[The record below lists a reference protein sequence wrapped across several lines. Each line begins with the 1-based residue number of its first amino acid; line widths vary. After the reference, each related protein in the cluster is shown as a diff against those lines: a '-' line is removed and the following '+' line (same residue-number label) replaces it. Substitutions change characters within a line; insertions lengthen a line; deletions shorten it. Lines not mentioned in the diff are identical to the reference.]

1 MPALEISFSE
11 GDAAAPAPDGP
22 VFYFDLASPEAYLAA
37 ERVLQVMPVATE
49 WVPVLARELGAPGTF
64 DAPRCAQEAEA
75 RRASISGLAATRRL
89 QPVRWPDPFPADTR
103 TAMLAATFAKSI
115 GRVVA
120 FSLAAFRQAFAG
132 GHDLGDEDVVLIAGS
147 ACEMHPAAILRA
159 VGTRTTQA
167 ALAEA
172 TALAAARGVR
182 EVPAVWVP
190 ETSGGPGRVFH
201 GDEGLER
208 AAAAASAGG
217 AA

>member
-1 MPALEISFSE
+1 MTLEVTRP
-11 GDAAAPAPDGP
+11 AAPGP

-49 WVPVLARELGAPGTF
+49 WVPVLAA
-64 DAPRCAQEAEA
+64 AA
-75 RRASISGLAATRRL
+75 RGLQAVRR
-89 QPVRWPDPFPADTR
+89 PDPFPADAR

-132 GHDLGDEDVVLIAGS
+132 GHDLGDPDVVLIAGS
-147 ACEMHPAAILRA
+147 ACEMHPSAILKA
-159 VGTRTTQA
+159 IETEGTRA
-167 ALAEA
+167 ALAAA
-172 TALAAARGVR
+172 TALAAERGVR

-190 ETSGGPGRVFH
+190 GSGVFH
-201 GDEGLER
+201 GDTGLD
-208 AAAAASAGG
+208 AAAAACSGD